1 MVACILALILP
12 LVAGCSAE
20 DSWQKKRLNIVTSTP
35 IMADL
40 ASVIAGERA
49 LVTSLIPAGADPHTY
64 EPSLRNVRDIAYA
77 DVAFT
82 NGLLLEQQKL
92 VRTIEANLPAEAI
105 SVAVAEKIESY
116 GGTLLPLVEDASL
129 DSIWLGLR
137 TSGAPDDLDRARD
150 TSVTFR
156 ATRAQGPG
164 QLAAFITGT
173 FGSVEMV
180 ADSTRMGVSGE
191 TQGGGTSLP
200 LQAHTHLSWAYTEPG
215 IYELDLEAS
224 AHTAQGETLTG
235 LAEVPATT
243 IHFAVG
249 VDPQHLAQQLQEET
263 GRPVTVLKNGH
274 ADLNADLATGTLK
287 IRTDSGGQVEN
298 HDPATTVIAVPSRT
312 LQEVPTGSQYR
323 FLGQPGSKVYLLAQA
338 VLGKH
343 VHGEIDP
350 HIWHSVPN
358 AIAAVQLMR
367 DTLSSADPSGAS
379 IYRAKAETLLEEL
392 SATHQE
398 LTAIY
403 GGLSSSQT
411 NLVTTHDGYRYLA
424 SAYGLTV
431 AGYVSPGPGVE
442 PSIQQRERLRRTITD
457 LGVPALYTEHK
468 NVTRTPVLQQVSE
481 ELGVKVCELYAD
493 TLDSA
498 APTYSHMMLKNAHT
512 IAQCSTSSSA
522 FRALP
527 HLHPYG
533 GQL

>member
-1 MVACILALILP
+1 MNRSYPVVASILALILP
-12 LVAGCSAE
+12 LVAGCSAG
-20 DSWQKKRLNIVTSTP
+20 DAGQQKGFHIVTSTP

-40 ASVIAGERA
+40 ARAVAGDRA
-49 LVTSLIPAGADPHTY
+49 QVTSLIPAGADPHTY

-92 VRTIEANLPAEAI
+92 VRTIDANLPAGAT

-137 TSGAPDDLDRARD
+137 TSGSPKDLDLARD
-150 TSVTFR
+150 ASVAFR
-156 ATRAQGPG
+156 ASRAQGPG

-180 ADSTRMGVSGE
+180 ADSTHMEASDENRQLE
-191 TQGGGTSLP
+191 TTLP
-200 LQAHTHLSWAYTEPG
+200 LQAHTHLSWSYAEPG

-224 AHTAQGETLTG
+224 AHTAQGESLTG
-235 LAEVPATT
+235 LKEVPATT

-249 VDPQHLAQQLQEET
+249 VDPQELAQQLQEQT
-263 GRPVTVLKNGH
+263 GSPVTVLNNGH
-274 ADLNADLATGTLK
+274 ADLNADLATGTLT
-287 IRTDSGGQVEN
+287 IRTDSDGQIEN

-312 LQEVPTGSQYR
+312 LQEVPAGSQYR
-323 FLGQPGSKVYLLAQA
+323 FLGKPGTKVYLLAQA

-358 AIAAVQLMR
+358 AMAAVELMR
-367 DTLSSADPSGAS
+367 DTLSTADPSGAS
-379 IYRAKAETLLEEL
+379 TYRANAHALLEEL
-392 SATHQE
+392 SSTHQE

-403 GGLSSSQT
+403 GGLNSSQT

-424 SAYGLTV
+424 STYGLTV
-431 AGYVSPGPGVE
+431 AGYVSAGPGVE

-468 NVTRTPVLQQVSE
+468 NLTRTPVLQQVSE
-481 ELGVKVCELYAD
+481 ELGVKVCELYSD
-493 TLDSA
+493 TIDSA

-512 IAQCSTSSSA
+512 IAQCSARS
-522 FRALP
+522 
-527 HLHPYG
+527 
-533 GQL
+533 